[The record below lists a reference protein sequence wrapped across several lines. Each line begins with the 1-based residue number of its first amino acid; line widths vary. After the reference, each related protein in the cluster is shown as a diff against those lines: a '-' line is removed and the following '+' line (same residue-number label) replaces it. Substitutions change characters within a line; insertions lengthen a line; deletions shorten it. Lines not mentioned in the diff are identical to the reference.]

1 MIYAQLL
8 KTLLE
13 TAISIEDLFPVDFD
27 EVLYGNFPPST
38 QGSTGWGGSFQTY
51 VDNLFEKGLIESQPC
66 VDSLRVLRRR
76 SDTNHRVGQLAFAT
90 SIGMRPEHSFG
101 VQGHTLYVF
110 VYESNDSHE
119 ISIMAPA
126 QSGVF
131 HQILDIPVRSIREL
145 TIVTDEYSQIASQIG
160 LELRSGK
167 GHEFFLD
174 SEKIELSSVYLTFQ
188 PGHVEDFRKELVGRC
203 PGLKVAQADKEAATK
218 PSSSES
224 QNHRSQV
231 SVSDV
236 IMSRDPDEEQAQ
248 EQPSSII
255 PQEPRLRKNSVRE
268 TQAEQDKTQR
278 SVDVGD
284 EQQTSVDGLKAGG
297 AAQQIT
303 EELSEITPASNALD
317 FKKPMAPKLK
327 VKPKAKPPITPRALR
342 NKLVQA
348 SPQKPAD
355 ATQPRTRGKQE
366 QNGSTTTSQEKSASQ
381 GVRGQ
386 QKQSEQAVNFQNG
399 TANHVN
405 KVSATSQPRMP
416 PPNSK
421 ANGKTRSTQSTQ
433 VTDDIEDW
441 EVPEEPKKLSN
452 GTRKATAN
460 ATKTSKG
467 GHSPGYQ
474 QFSDDYITEV
484 DERDAS
490 TPKVTVA
497 ESQARNKTATVP
509 ITNTYSKKLGNSSST
524 VSRKQKRYSLP
535 APAKSTP
542 ISGDAFD
549 IPPDPKEDENSQNT
563 KGEKSTKAGKSNP
576 RTAGLA
582 KTAIDTKPKAATKK
596 RQSAPGALNRS
607 AGTRNSQRAAAAKA
621 NEQLRGADKSDVE
634 DAEVDEEPAP
644 VISQAGQK
652 GKMKTRQGVTKFA
665 SEVEVDDEVAPTTE
679 VVQEMSPLPLP
690 AIPPPSPVRN
700 ETIERV
706 AGDNLDVPTPKLLPK
721 KLPSQKPQETTVK
734 ESKESAKV
742 SKTSEKKKPKEK
754 GIASALDMASKLGD
768 ILDDVSDNLSETEPQ
783 TSTVRKQF
791 VQSTVPKT
799 PKPMVRNEDAPAAE
813 NPTESAPNQT
823 MEFNS
828 KSKTPVLQPPDSSSL
843 PPLKESEI
851 VEVSP
856 HGPKQITAFVSQET
870 PKANDDEIFKK
881 PDIPTHRKKTAIRP
895 DDSEPLTAER
905 ESVDEAAH
913 DEPEQDVATSEHVN
927 RSIAEGA
934 QDTPAESVCDNRD
947 TAEIGRKRKI
957 ELIATTPPKRQRVD
971 ESQARAQA
979 SPAPSPPSS
988 PPFVGK
994 MITMQTK
1001 KSQKATEKIASPRR
1015 SPRLMDRARQ
1025 ATEALQKAI
1034 SEGNSAAKD
1043 PNRKPHLVSF
1053 GINGALNQGISST
1066 SKVCKDPPSSK
1077 NVPEPQEAPKPVR
1090 DDVGKKKR
1098 KGEQLELLDAEN
1110 RSSKRQSVSP
1120 RDCAIMNAYEEDDLP
1135 VLPDDSSAEVVK
1147 TKSAKNRHSTKLP
1160 TRLSS
1165 QTSRVDKNGSP
1176 MGSSQEDHFG
1186 KLQKRLAAE
1195 KTGNKSQAPSPPP
1208 AESPVIVQ
1216 PRRLSQIFGPRV
1228 VLENKSKARNSSPEE
1243 TAARY
1248 VAHEKTVHGLY
1259 QEVATKQVVAPEKK
1273 IQDPFTEKTR
1283 KSNGFTERL
1292 MSGSLRGNN
1301 VEVSKPSESTMTGGK
1316 GVRRDAQ
1323 HALPLHTRGTP
1334 RADLAE
1340 SAKRAQKFR
1349 VRQKGRVN
1357 VEEQPLSDGS
1367 TPSEMTLGTS
1377 YESISSEPEQMPL
1390 DEKQNTAAVWN
1401 VALRPHYNSL
1411 HEAVHRIADV
1421 STPSC
1426 FHLDNANA

>member
-1 MIYAQLL
+1 
-8 KTLLE
+8 
-13 TAISIEDLFPVDFD
+13 
-27 EVLYGNFPPST
+27 
-38 QGSTGWGGSFQTY
+38 
-51 VDNLFEKGLIESQPC
+51 
-66 VDSLRVLRRR
+66 
-76 SDTNHRVGQLAFAT
+76 
-90 SIGMRPEHSFG
+90 MRPENSFG
-101 VQGHTLYVF
+101 VQGHNLYVF

-145 TIVTDEYSQIASQIG
+145 TIVTDEYSQVASQIG

-174 SEKIELSSVYLTFQ
+174 SEKIELSSVYLTFP
-188 PGHVEDFRKELVGRC
+188 PGHVEDFKNELVGRC
-203 PGLKVAQADKEAATK
+203 LGLQVAQADKEAATK
-218 PSSSES
+218 PNSSGS

-278 SVDVGD
+278 NIDVGD
-284 EQQTSVDGLKAGG
+284 EQQTSVDGLKAGKGESAG
-297 AAQQIT
+297 AAPQIT
-303 EELSEITPASNALD
+303 DKLSKVTPASALD
-317 FKKPMAPKLK
+317 FKTPMAPKLK
-327 VKPKAKPPITPRALR
+327 VKPKAKPPIAPRALR
-342 NKLVQA
+342 DKPVQA

-355 ATQPRTRGKQE
+355 VTRPRTRGKQE

-386 QKQSEQAVNFQNG
+386 QKQSEQAVNFQKG

-452 GTRKATAN
+452 GTRKAAAN

-497 ESQARNKTATVP
+497 ESKARKKTAAVP
-509 ITNTYSKKLGNSSST
+509 ITNTYSKKLGNLSGT
-524 VSRKQKRYSLP
+524 VSQKQKRYSLP

-542 ISGDAFD
+542 MSGDTFD

-563 KGEKSTKAGKSNP
+563 KGKKSTKAGKWDP
-576 RTAGLA
+576 RSAGLA
-582 KTAIDTKPKAATKK
+582 KTAIDTKSKAATKK
-596 RQSAPGALNRS
+596 RQSAPGALNRP

-644 VISQAGQK
+644 VISQMGQK
-652 GKMKTRQGVTKFA
+652 GKMKTRQGATKFA
-665 SEVEVDDEVAPTTE
+665 PEVEVDDEVASATE
-679 VVQEMSPLPLP
+679 VVQGLSPLPLP

-706 AGDNLDVPTPKLLPK
+706 AGDNLDDPTPKLLPK

-734 ESKESAKV
+734 ESENSTKV
-742 SKTSEKKKPKEK
+742 PKFPKKKPKEK
-754 GIASALDMASKLGD
+754 EIASALDMASKLGD
-768 ILDDVSDNLSETEPQ
+768 ILDDVSDKLSETEPQ
-783 TSTVRKQF
+783 NSTVRKQL

-799 PKPMVRNEDAPAAE
+799 RKPMVSNEDASAAE
-813 NPTESAPNQT
+813 TPIESGPNQSV
-823 MEFNS
+823 EVNS
-828 KSKTPVLQPPDSSSL
+828 KSRTPVLQLSDSSSL
-843 PPLKESEI
+843 SPPEESEN

-856 HGPKQITAFVSQET
+856 HGPKQVTAFVFQET
-870 PKANDDEIFKK
+870 PKANDDDEIFKK
-881 PDIPTHRKKTAIRP
+881 PDIPTHRNKTAIRP

-913 DEPEQDVATSEHVN
+913 DEPEQDVATSELVN
-927 RSIAEGA
+927 RGIAEGA

-957 ELIATTPPKRQRVD
+957 ELIATTPPKRQRIG

-1001 KSQKATEKIASPRR
+1001 KSRKATEKIASPRR

-1034 SEGNSAAKD
+1034 SEGSWAAKD

-1053 GINGALNQGISST
+1053 GMNGALNQGISST
-1066 SKVCKDPPSSK
+1066 SKVRKDPPSSK
-1077 NVPEPQEAPKPVR
+1077 KVPEPQEAPKRVR
-1090 DDVGKKKR
+1090 DDVGEKKR

-1110 RSSKRQSVSP
+1110 RSNKRQSVSP
-1120 RDCAIMNAYEEDDLP
+1120 RDCAILNAHEEDDLP

-1147 TKSAKNRHSTKLP
+1147 TKSAQNQHSTKLP
-1160 TRLSS
+1160 MRLSS

-1228 VLENKSKARNSSPEE
+1228 VLENKSKGRNSSPEE

-1259 QEVATKQVVAPEKK
+1259 QEVVTKQVVAPEKK

-1283 KSNGFTERL
+1283 RSNGFTERL

-1301 VEVSKPSESTMTGGK
+1301 VEVSKPSESTMIEGK
-1316 GVRRDAQ
+1316 GVRRDNQ
-1323 HALPLHTRGTP
+1323 HALPLHTRGIP

-1340 SAKRAQKFR
+1340 SARRAQKFK

-1367 TPSEMTLGTS
+1367 TPSEMTMGTS
-1377 YESISSEPEQMPL
+1377 YESISSEPEQMPH

-1426 FHLDNANA
+1426 FHLDNANASYRKFSFGWQTRKTRWGFL